1 MSTITWDRI
10 NNDVENI
17 INEFNN
23 FLDNNQYNEA
33 NEIIEDIMSAFDG
46 NFGIELNNAPDAN
59 NKIYDNKVHEVYS
72 KIKDALEARAS
83 GQGKTLEELLK
94 TIKEQTGSAIVQ
106 KNEERYSFVEITN

>member
-46 NFGIELNNAPDAN
+46 NFGIELNNAIIRFM
-59 NKIYDNKVHEVYS
+59 KFI
-72 KIKDALEARAS
+72 
-83 GQGKTLEELLK
+83 
-94 TIKEQTGSAIVQ
+94 Q
-106 KNEERYSFVEITN
+106 KLRMH

>member
-33 NEIIEDIMSAFDG
+33 NEIIEDIMSAFCRHICTICIITY
-46 NFGIELNNAPDAN
+46 NF
-59 NKIYDNKVHEVYS
+59 
-72 KIKDALEARAS
+72 
-83 GQGKTLEELLK
+83 LL
-94 TIKEQTGSAIVQ
+94 TILVNFT
-106 KNEERYSFVEITN
+106 SFTFFHS